1 MLPGHAPV
9 AVLLTV
15 LKLSTKFM
23 KIAKSPEHNADGSEF
38 DESQRGSREVFK
50 VLCEAAAAAKPGE
63 CSLDDPAFGQDF
75 ETFGLIG
82 ALDDFD
88 VELRERFGEGFLKLR
103 SLIAAVGKELFQ
115 KWEQAE
121 QRR

>member
-1 MLPGHAPV
+1 MP
-9 AVLLTV
+9 
-15 LKLSTKFM
+15 
-23 KIAKSPEHNADGSEF
+23 NQ
-38 DESQRGSREVFK
+38 SQRGSREVFK

>member
-1 MLPGHAPV
+1 MI
-9 AVLLTV
+9 
-15 LKLSTKFM
+15 TK
-23 KIAKSPEHNADGSEF
+23 SSEHKADGSEF

-50 VLCEAAAAAKPGE
+50 ILGESAASVEPGE
-63 CSLDDPAFGQDF
+63 GPLDDPAFGKNF
-75 ETFGLIG
+75 ETLGLIG

-88 VELRERFGEGFLKLR
+88 VELRQRVSEGFLKLR
-103 SLIAAVGKELFQ
+103 SLVAAVGKELFQ